1 MDINSIVDNIKYGI
15 ASENEGRI
23 NITEKSFLLDLLD
36 DERSSS
42 KGFKP
47 HMPKMDKD
55 KRFPVFVYLLRV
67 LLFIIEV
74 FVWGFYWAIRG
85 IRLLFL
91 GKMQDKD
98 LSTSPRLNFVIFISA
113 IIVYLVTLILI
124 LLFFIK
130 SVLLFNPNSGV
141 NDKGAFTV
149 PQDCGREKYI
159 FLFNTA
165 TCWANT
171 GIKVLEGD
179 DVIISA
185 SGSFFGSINVMKQCA
200 ESNEKP
206 KYSRNLIVHYNQENK
221 NLEDKNDTVDT
232 TPLCMYHAEDARFG
246 SLLVQIK
253 EDGEELLYCCSTSDN
268 DTIKQIDFKDIHNP
282 PYIPIKKSGVLY
294 FAVNDIYLTDSIFKS
309 IKDSTAY
316 KNYLNFNTIKV
327 KRENKT
333 DTIGIDRIE
342 FKQCLF
348 LISVDSFLLIS

>member
-124 LLFFIK
+124 LLFFI
-130 SVLLFNPNSGV
+130 
-141 NDKGAFTV
+141 
-149 PQDCGREKYI
+149 
-159 FLFNTA
+159 
-165 TCWANT
+165 
-171 GIKVLEGD
+171 
-179 DVIISA
+179 
-185 SGSFFGSINVMKQCA
+185 
-200 ESNEKP
+200 
-206 KYSRNLIVHYNQENK
+206 
-221 NLEDKNDTVDT
+221 
-232 TPLCMYHAEDARFG
+232 
-246 SLLVQIK
+246 
-253 EDGEELLYCCSTSDN
+253 
-268 DTIKQIDFKDIHNP
+268 
-282 PYIPIKKSGVLY
+282 
-294 FAVNDIYLTDSIFKS
+294 
-309 IKDSTAY
+309 
-316 KNYLNFNTIKV
+316 
-327 KRENKT
+327 
-333 DTIGIDRIE
+333 
-342 FKQCLF
+342 F
-348 LISVDSFLLIS
+348 LICKTILIFYIITI